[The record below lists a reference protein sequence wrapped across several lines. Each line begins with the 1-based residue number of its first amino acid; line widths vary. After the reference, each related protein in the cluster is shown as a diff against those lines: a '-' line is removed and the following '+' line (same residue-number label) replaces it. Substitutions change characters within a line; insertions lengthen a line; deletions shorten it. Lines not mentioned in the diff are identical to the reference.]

1 MRRGLWLAM
10 ALVLVIASLPS
21 MAPATETAPPV
32 DAAPVSTTTTTTTS
46 STTAVTTTTTV
57 ADTGVFD
64 ELPAI
69 GISTDSLIVRDA
81 PSADGTYIGGLA
93 TGSDVLVY
101 AKEGGWYRIRYNS
114 ADVGWTQQAYV
125 NADYIVPV
133 EDAPPVLTAT
143 KATTTTTKKTGVT
156 TTTTATP
163 TSAPTGS
170 ISGDR
175 GVATGS
181 FVWPVPGWKRIT
193 QSYHSGHKAIDVYE
207 NAMLGSPIVAV
218 DGGTVVMCKTSG
230 YNNRAGIY
238 IQIDHGNGYKS
249 HYCHCA
255 QLLFKQGD
263 SVATAEVMDKL
274 APTVNTTSPRLHLE
288 MWKSGVSINPLS
300 VLPY

>member
-21 MAPATETAPPV
+21 MAPATETAPPAD
-32 DAAPVSTTTTTTTS
+32 DAPTATTTTTTS
-46 STTAVTTTTTV
+46 STTVATTTTTV
-57 ADTGVFD
+57 ADTGVF
-64 ELPAI
+64 EALPAI
-69 GISTDSLIVRDA
+69 GISTDSLIVRDKPA
-81 PSADGTYIGGLA
+81 ADGTYIGGLA
-93 TGSDVLVY
+93 PGSDVLVY

-133 EDAPPVLTAT
+133 EDAPPVVTTT
-143 KATTTTTKKTGVT
+143 KTTTTTKKAGATTTTAKNPVT
-156 TTTTATP
+156 TTT
-163 TSAPTGS
+163 GNV
-170 ISGDR
+170 SGDR

-193 QSYHSGHKAIDVYE
+193 QGYHGGHKAIDVYE

-230 YNNRAGIY
+230 YNNGAGIY

-249 HYCHCA
+249 HYCHCSKI
-255 QLLFKQGD
+255 LFKKGD
-263 SVATAEVMDKL
+263 KIAKGEVIGYVGQ
-274 APTVNTTSPRLHLE
+274 TGNTSGPGLHLE
-288 MWKSGVSINPLS
+288 MWKNGVYINPLS